1 MAGCAGGAPLLATR
15 APRTPCRARTPP
27 PPPAL
32 PPTPTPTPP
41 HPTPS
46 ALPNQVRCKGS
57 LEGKVALEADHAAA
71 ALVAALTPGWLFP
84 VRAEAVLDQLK
95 AALAAGARPS
105 RLHAILSRARLSN
118 VEPSIIDAA
127 AAQLGPAARRA
138 PARPKPPSMPA
149 GLAWRKLARQMNGT
163 YDGTYAPRP

>member
-1 MAGCAGGAPLLATR
+1 M
-15 APRTPCRARTPP
+15 
-27 PPPAL
+27 
-32 PPTPTPTPP
+32 
-41 HPTPS
+41 
-46 ALPNQVRCKGS
+46 
-57 LEGKVALEADHAAA
+57 
-71 ALVAALTPGWLFP
+71 
-84 VRAEAVLDQLK
+84 RAEAVLEKLK

-138 PARPKPPSMPA
+138 PARPKPPTMPA

-163 YDGTYAPRP
+163 YAGT